1 MMRKIDKLD
10 VIKINNFF
18 SAKKKKKNKKK
29 KKQKATNQEK
39 EFRKHISNKELLSK
53 IHEEFLIFNNRKA
66 NNRAGKWAKDLN
78 KKRRYTCSV

>member
-10 VIKINNFF
+10 VIKTQLLLQ
-18 SAKKKKKNKKK
+18 KKEEEEET
-29 KKQKATNQEK
+29 KATNQEK